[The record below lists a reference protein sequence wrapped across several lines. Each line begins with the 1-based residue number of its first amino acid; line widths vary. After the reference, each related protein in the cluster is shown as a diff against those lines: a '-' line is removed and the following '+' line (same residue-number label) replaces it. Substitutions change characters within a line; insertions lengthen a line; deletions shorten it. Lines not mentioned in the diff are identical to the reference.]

1 MTYEAKSNSP
11 LILKQ
16 KPHMVVCLVK
26 SYEKND
32 TFAEKVGQLKIHTR
46 VGQTCSMYE
55 PHIVKPKLQ
64 RAAT

>member
-26 SYEKND
+26 
-32 TFAEKVGQLKIHTR
+32 AMRRMIHLLK
-46 VGQTCSMYE
+46 
-55 PHIVKPKLQ
+55 KWDN
-64 RAAT
+64 